1 MFTRKKIV
9 FLTVFVSAIV
19 LFYCLKSFAHERYL
33 ANSNSGSISKF
44 AYDNIGIA
52 SWYGKRFHG
61 RKTAN
66 GERYDMFALTAA
78 HRRLPLGTI
87 LRVTNLA
94 NNRHVIVKVNDRG
107 PYIRGR
113 IIDLSVAAATE
124 LRMVTKGVSKVKIEV
139 LSLGS

>member
-1 MFTRKKIV
+1 MFTKRKII
-9 FLTVFVSAIV
+9 FLSFIAAAIV
-19 LFYCLKSFAHERYL
+19 LFYCIKSFAHDRYITNFNS
-33 ANSNSGSISKF
+33 ANFSNISHS
-44 AYDNIGIA
+44 DIGKA

-61 RKTAN
+61 RKTAC

-78 HRRLPLGTI
+78 HRKLPLGSV

-94 NNRHVIVKVNDRG
+94 NNRHVIVRVNDRG
-107 PYIRGR
+107 PYIGGR

>member
-1 MFTRKKIV
+1 MFTKRKII
-9 FLTVFVSAIV
+9 FLSLVVSGIV
-19 LFYCLKSFAHERYL
+19 LFYCIKSFAHDRYL
-33 ANSNSGSISKF
+33 TNFNSANLSNISHS
-44 AYDNIGIA
+44 DIGKA

-61 RKTAN
+61 RKTAC

-78 HRRLPLGTI
+78 HRKLPLGSI

-94 NNRHVIVKVNDRG
+94 NNRHVIVRVNDRG
-107 PYIRGR
+107 PYIGGR